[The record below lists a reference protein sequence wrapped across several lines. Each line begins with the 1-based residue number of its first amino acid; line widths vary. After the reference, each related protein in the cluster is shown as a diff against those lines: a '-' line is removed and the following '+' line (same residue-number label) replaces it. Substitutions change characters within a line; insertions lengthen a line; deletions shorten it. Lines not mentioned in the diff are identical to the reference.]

1 MQKDGQKTTSCS
13 ALRQIRSAQKN
24 IDTLFQGFNGMVW
37 KKMGKKLFA

>member
-1 MQKDGQKTTSCS
+1 METTQRRV
-13 ALRQIRSAQKN
+13 LRCGRSGARKKN